1 MDKRTLVE
9 SDFRNGGNLILALDN
24 ANFAVHSALWLFD
37 TERDSWR
44 LMIASEK
51 VDHSGPKK
59 AYEGI
64 YKVINKLKEKE
75 ENFTIT
81 LDNISVVSPFH
92 VLIKNIGTAIHTGAE
107 SIAGIRFSR
116 NTINNYYI
124 EDAYI
129 YRMQ

>member
-9 SDFRNGGNLILALDN
+9 NDFRNGENLILALDN
-24 ANFAVHSALWLFD
+24 ENFAVHSALWLFD

-44 LMIASEK
+44 LIIASEK

-64 YKVINKLKEKE
+64 YKVINILKKEE

-92 VLIKNIGTAIHTGAE
+92 ELIKDIGTTIQTGVE
-107 SIAGIRFSR
+107 SIAGIRCSR
-116 NTINNYYI
+116 NTINNHYI